1 MPLSH
6 IKIDDFGLAIDPE
19 TNFWSIY
26 DSEISEEIL
35 RLYERLNKELKEKM
49 HRYRFE
55 VEFNTVYV
63 NATERCNASCP
74 YCYIPEEL
82 RRRGKKMDLRDLE
95 FFVEKILELGVK
107 NVIFHGAEPLLIKDE
122 IFDLIEKNPDMSFG
136 IQTNGFLMTEEDAE
150 FLKDR
155 NVNVGISFDSPVR
168 EVEDFLRGKGHFDK
182 VSEIIDWFVGYR
194 RFNVITTITKF
205 NCSQLSDL
213 IDFLAGKVR
222 LVLMNPVRGTSEG
235 GRLLRPDQERM
246 SAEFIR
252 AVERSIWHTRNGR
265 RIVIG
270 DFANA
275 ILGIVAPYSRVLQC
289 DISPC
294 GGGRRFFA
302 ITPSGIFPC
311 SEFVGIENFKIP
323 LESLKDPV
331 RLKESLGA
339 IRIRTVEKI
348 EECKDCVYRN
358 ICGSPCP
365 AEVYAESGSLFSKSP
380 YCEFYRRIIEH
391 AFRVIKRGE
400 VENVIELGKMRKV
413 YEVRSS
419 KSKSD

>member
-6 IKIDDFGLAIDPE
+6 IKIDDFKVAIDPE
-19 TNFWSIY
+19 TNFWNIY
-26 DSEISEEIL
+26 DSEIPEEVL
-35 RLYERLNKELKEKM
+35 KLYERLNEDLRKKM
-49 HRYRFE
+49 QRYRFE
-55 VEFNTVYV
+55 VEFNTVYI
-63 NATERCNASCP
+63 NATERCNANCP
-74 YCYIPEEL
+74 YCYIPENL
-82 RRRGKKMDLRDLE
+82 RKRGKQMDQKDLE
-95 FFVEKILELGVK
+95 FFVERIAELGVK

-122 IFDLIEKNPDMSFG
+122 VFDLIEKNQDMSFG

-150 FLKDR
+150 FLKSR
-155 NVNVGISFDSPVR
+155 NVNVGISFDSPVK

-182 VSEIIDWFVGYR
+182 VNEIVDWFVGYR

-235 GRLLRPDQERM
+235 GRSLRADQKTM

-252 AVERSIWHTRNGR
+252 AVERAIWHTKNGR

-270 DFANA
+270 DFANLV
-275 ILGIVAPYSRVLQC
+275 LGIVAPYSRVLQC

-311 SEFVGIENFKIP
+311 SEFVGIEKFKIP
-323 LESLKDPV
+323 LEALEDLDK
-331 RLKESLGA
+331 LKESLSA
-339 IRIRTVEKI
+339 IRIRTVEGI
-348 EECKDCVYRN
+348 EECRDCAYRN

-365 AEVYAESGSLFSKSP
+365 AEVYAENGSLFTKSP
-380 YCEFYRRIIEH
+380 YCEFYKGIIEH

-400 VENVIELGKMRKV
+400 VENIVELGKMRKV
-413 YEVRSS
+413 YEVRCSN
-419 KSKSD
+419 